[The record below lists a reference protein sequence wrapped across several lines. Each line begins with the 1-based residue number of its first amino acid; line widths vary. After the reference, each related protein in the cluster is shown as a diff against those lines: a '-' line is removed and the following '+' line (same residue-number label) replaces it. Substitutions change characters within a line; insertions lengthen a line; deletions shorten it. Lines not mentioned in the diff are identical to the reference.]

1 MADNTRIKVA
11 KDKAYLVQSLTAA
24 DTTTGPFE
32 TYADVLAFAAT
43 LGIKHKR
50 RVPLLGEVSKRDP
63 SPIHR
68 ETFSAKGYDMVL
80 NLIALADS
88 GDPKTLASNEA
99 CSAERVQ
106 AFEEY
111 ANGGLEVLEEV
122 LKGTV
127 DNLEQILLFLSAN
140 RLNSVPEDAEFNLS
154 SFLTHS

>member
-11 KDKAYLVQSLTAA
+11 KDKAYLVQSLTAS

-43 LGIKHKR
+43 LGVKHKR

-68 ETFSAKGYDMVL
+68 ETFSAKGYDMVM
-80 NLIALADS
+80 NLIAVADR
-88 GDPKTLASNEA
+88 GDPKILASNEA
-99 CSAERVQ
+99 SSAERVQ

-111 ANGGLEVLEEV
+111 ANGGLEILEEM

-127 DNLEQILLFLSAN
+127 DHLEQILLLLGSEGKSTQISENEFDLSA
-140 RLNSVPEDAEFNLS
+140 
-154 SFLTHS
+154 FLPT